1 MTAPNTLGCED
12 AGQLILTVS
21 LLFAHFCRCSGLFFR
36 IEAFLSGAFGGV
48 FGASL
53 FSSLN
58 TPVTGHWQT
67 GIKIYLW
74 CVLVMSACPCFVLF
88 SVFYYS
94 VWGFFLFRLWWGFS
108 WLSSYLPPVSGSLTC
123 AWLSQSRLPIYLYI
137 RCTFLP
143 ACVSLWP
150 GGVCALNVCVGLLV
164 SQFFVFPW
172 PLILGHVCIQII
184 ILSCVFSW
192 KPHCHSHLNR
202 TVFANHHI
210 NHKIWY
216 WKHSWMVVVKI
227 KNLLLC

>member
-94 VWGFFLFRLWWGFS
+94 VWGFFFIQALVGFFLIVLIS
-108 WLSSYLPPVSGSLTC
+108 TTCVWFSHLCLIVSVPP
-123 AWLSQSRLPIYLYI
+123 P
-137 RCTFLP
+137 
-143 ACVSLWP
+143 
-150 GGVCALNVCVGLLV
+150 NLLV
-164 SQFFVFPW
+164 YKMHFPASMCQSMTWWCVCSECVCWVISFSVFCFPLTFNLGPCLHPDYHPVLCFQLETPLSFPSQQNS
-172 PLILGHVCIQII
+172 VCK
-184 ILSCVFSW
+184 S
-192 KPHCHSHLNR
+192 PH
-202 TVFANHHI
+202 
-210 NHKIWY
+210 
-216 WKHSWMVVVKI
+216 
-227 KNLLLC
+227 